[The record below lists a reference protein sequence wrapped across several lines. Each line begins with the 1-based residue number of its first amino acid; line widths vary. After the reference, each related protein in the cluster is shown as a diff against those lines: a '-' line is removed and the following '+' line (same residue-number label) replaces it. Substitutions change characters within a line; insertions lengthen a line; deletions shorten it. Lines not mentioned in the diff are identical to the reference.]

1 MKNFFDKIKQF
12 IGTHKTVT
20 IIVLI
25 IIAYA
30 GYWGYGKI
38 TSTAGETRYVTS
50 KAEKG
55 TIIEAITGT
64 GQVSASNQIDLKPK
78 ASGEITYLPMQS
90 GQRISNGALIAQIDT
105 ADAQKTIRDAQAS
118 LDNAKLSLE
127 KLKIQDSASNMNAD
141 LSKAHDD
148 GFNSVSNTFLDLP
161 SIMTGL
167 NNMFFKSD
175 ATGRTYIYKY
185 AESTGSADREK
196 ANTYRDSVISSYNL
210 ANDAYNTTF
219 EQYKN
224 TSRNSSSADIE
235 ALITQTYNTTKLVSD
250 TIKNS
255 NNYIDFVNKSMVNNN
270 FDIPSYIAT
279 HKAILNSYTS
289 QTNSHLNDL
298 LSVTTSI
305 KSAKDAFLN
314 NDLDVQSSELSV
326 KQKENALQDAKDNL
340 SNYSVYAPFGGT
352 ISNVAVKKTDSVSS
366 GTVIATLI
374 TDKQVAEISFN
385 EVDVAKIQIGQK
397 ATLTFDAIPDL
408 TIAGQVISI
417 DSIGT
422 VSSGVVNY
430 TVKISFDTNDVR
442 VKPGMSVNSNIIINI
457 KQDILTVPNSAVK
470 SQNGASYVET
480 FDTAL
485 PAPAIGAQ
493 GSPSLTPP
501 NKINVVT
508 GISSDTVTEIVSGLN
523 EGALIV
529 TKTITGSATTA
540 TKTTSTKSI
549 LSAVGGS
556 GGPRN

>member
-25 IIAYA
+25 VITYA

>member
-1 MKNFFDKIKQF
+1 M
-12 IGTHKTVT
+12 
-20 IIVLI
+20 
-25 IIAYA
+25 
-30 GYWGYGKI
+30 
-38 TSTAGETRYVTS
+38 
-50 KAEKG
+50 
-55 TIIEAITGT
+55 
-64 GQVSASNQIDLKPK
+64 
-78 ASGEITYLPMQS
+78 
-90 GQRISNGALIAQIDT
+90 
-105 ADAQKTIRDAQAS
+105 
-118 LDNAKLSLE
+118 
-127 KLKIQDSASNMNAD
+127 
-141 LSKAHDD
+141 
-148 GFNSVSNTFLDLP
+148 
-161 SIMTGL
+161 
-167 NNMFFKSD
+167 
-175 ATGRTYIYKY
+175 
-185 AESTGSADREK
+185 
-196 ANTYRDSVISSYNL
+196 
-210 ANDAYNTTF
+210 
-219 EQYKN
+219 
-224 TSRNSSSADIE
+224 
-235 ALITQTYNTTKLVSD
+235 
-250 TIKNS
+250 
-255 NNYIDFVNKSMVNNN
+255 
-270 FDIPSYIAT
+270 
-279 HKAILNSYTS
+279 
-289 QTNSHLNDL
+289 
-298 LSVTTSI
+298 
-305 KSAKDAFLN
+305 N

>member
-25 IIAYA
+25 VITYA

-366 GTVIATLI
+366 GTTIATLI
-374 TDKQVAEISFN
+374 TEKQVAEISFN